1 MNERI
6 QELHEQALKDC
17 EEYCSDIL
25 NYHQLYRT
33 RFAELIINECGE
45 VIEKIRSQGV
55 ICRHVHLDDH
65 FGVR

>member
-17 EEYCSDIL
+17 EEYLSDIL

-33 RFAELIINECGE
+33 RFAELIIKECASVFSETDGDMKGTYRDQ
-45 VIEKIRSQGV
+45 IK
-55 ICRHVHLDDH
+55 DH
-65 FGVR
+65 FGID